1 MRKREKV
8 GEMKEW
14 GRRREGKK
22 EKERVVRMEMYGGS
36 VVFGSVECVGGGEE
50 GKKEKKKI
58 KR

>member
-14 GRRREGKK
+14 GRRWEERK
-22 EKERVVRMEMYGGS
+22 EKERVVRMEMCGGS
-36 VVFGSVECVGGGEE
+36 VVFGSVECVRGGEE
-50 GKKEKKKI
+50 GKKKKI

>member
-14 GRRREGKK
+14 GRRREEKK

-50 GKKEKKKI
+50 GKKEKK
-58 KR
+58 R